1 LRAWKYN
8 SKNLQLK
15 IMTKF
20 NIVKRSSSHLKSSK
34 ETYISHLLW
43 ASYAGFKM
51 IFVGISSIIHGIVP
65 AFFTGTAAKMV
76 IDFYHQRLINHPNKE
91 YADYIAKQ
99 QHI

>member
-1 LRAWKYN
+1 M
-8 SKNLQLK
+8 
-15 IMTKF
+15 IKF
-20 NIVKRSSSHLKSSK
+20 NITKKSSAHLKASQ
-34 ETYISHLLW
+34 ETYVNHLLW

-65 AFFTGTAAKMV
+65 AFFTGTAAKTI
-76 IDFYHQRLINHPNKE
+76 IDFYHKRLINHPNKE

>member
-1 LRAWKYN
+1 
-8 SKNLQLK
+8 
-15 IMTKF
+15 MHKF
-20 NIVKRSSSHLKSSK
+20 NLLKQSSIHLESSK
-34 ETYISHLLW
+34 ETYTSHFIW

-51 IFVGISSIIHGIVP
+51 ILVGISSIIHGIVP

-76 IDFYHQRLINHPNKE
+76 IDFYHKRLINHPNKE